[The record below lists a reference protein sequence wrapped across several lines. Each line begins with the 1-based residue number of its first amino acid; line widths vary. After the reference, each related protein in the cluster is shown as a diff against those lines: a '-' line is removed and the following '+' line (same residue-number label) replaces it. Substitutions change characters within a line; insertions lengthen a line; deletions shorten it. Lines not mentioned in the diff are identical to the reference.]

1 MADTANEVIT
11 LSGVVVV
18 VLVNYLREHQAWGWM
33 RLVQGPSSMKE
44 APGLVFAKVM
54 GSGHGGGF
62 SIRPSA
68 SHQGL
73 IVMFDHAE
81 GESCPRVPVERVF
94 EKRLT
99 GEFRPIDQH
108 GQRIVEGAR
117 LGDRLVAPHL
127 LLRQGKRDSGAL
139 DISALLYR
147 HVILSAELA
156 LVEGNLLPP

>member
-62 SIRPSA
+62 GLRPSA
-68 SHQGL
+68 THQG
-73 IVMFDHAE
+73 FRSTTGSHA
-81 GESCPRVPVERVF
+81 
-94 EKRLT
+94 
-99 GEFRPIDQH
+99 
-108 GQRIVEGAR
+108 
-117 LGDRLVAPHL
+117 HL
-127 LLRQGKRDSGAL
+127 YTATCVCAS
-139 DISALLYR
+139 
-147 HVILSAELA
+147 
-156 LVEGNLLPP
+156 